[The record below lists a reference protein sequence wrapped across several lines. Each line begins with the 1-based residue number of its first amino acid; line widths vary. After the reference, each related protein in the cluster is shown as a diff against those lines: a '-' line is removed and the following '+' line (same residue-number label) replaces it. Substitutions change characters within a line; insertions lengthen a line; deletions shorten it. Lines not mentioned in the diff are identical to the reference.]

1 MSKLQWGVFVAIV
14 GIVLITQLP
23 HHDHDDMAGH
33 SHDSHALTAAA
44 ENGETTVTLAV
55 SGMT

>member
-1 MSKLQWGVFVAIV
+1 MSKLQWGVLVAIG

-33 SHDSHALTAAA
+33 SHDDRAMTAAA
-44 ENGETTVTLAV
+44 ENGETMVTLAV